1 LWLVQPKQLEERRGL
16 ERSRLAVQ
24 VWPRLDYWQLELL
37 LLVQLVLA

>member
-1 LWLVQPKQLEERRGL
+1 LLLVQPRRLEEQRGL